1 MRPLVLS
8 LLALASAASAP
19 AAPFA
24 KGGVLGVGAWESGQA
39 GAVVARSDDAQSLW
53 WNPAGLDLDVDY
65 DLALSYGDGLEG
77 GLYDTS
83 ASHRGFV
90 PGLDLAYGVGGRHV
104 GSVPNLDQYEYG
116 LGLAFPF
123 TDDGR
128 LLAGLTLRGLQA
140 TVGQVSA
147 SGYGVDLGLHWHPAF
162 ASGRMSMGLA
172 TRDLQ
177 ADLNWPSVPPDGP
190 QQLFQAGAA
199 WAFDADSSVEFDG
212 EVGVVPG
219 ISAGMS
225 SGFKLGAE
233 RWWNLPSFGQRHV
246 MAVRIGYLQDSSQ
259 QPSSLGGQFTAGL
272 GLAWEGWH
280 ADYSW
285 GQDPGSL
292 GSLQRVSLSYAF
304 AAAPGWSKAVSAP
317 KPTPVPAARPLGLT
331 VTASPQRFEPSA
343 TPKGLLIWVQ
353 AGGLE
358 NAARS
363 RVDIVG
369 PQGEGVAFREV
380 SGVAQS
386 FTWDGRKPGVGP
398 AGPGDYFVTMLVWD
412 AAGNTLAR
420 AQATFQLVAG
430 PGPLILQPQA
440 ESFAPLAQSSRP
452 QARADVSWGGIDPV
466 RWTLSVAKE
475 GAPKPVRVL
484 SGPGLPSQ
492 LSWNG
497 LDRQRHRVPDGT
509 YTLTLQLLRAT
520 GATVTAQAQVEVDT
534 RRPKLLLG
542 AEPRVFKPGQS
553 AVAVR
558 FRSKLLDTA
567 GLPVKWTLQVQSLEG
582 KALRSFNGVG
592 SPPAALE
599 WDGMDAGGAEVA
611 PGGLYYAELMVEME
625 SGAQLRLPRVALA
638 SRPSDPALPFRVPLR
653 TIHFGDGDEVIALD
667 DFKAL
672 KDAATAVKGYNTAYH
687 VQVLGY
693 TARGENGRGGMGE
706 LELSF
711 LRARAVRDFLVQS
724 QGLDPKMVQA
734 SGLGS
739 TDAKATAPEKERR
752 VDVILFTQ

>member
-1 MRPLVLS
+1 MRRSAAILLVL
-8 LLALASAASAP
+8 ASTASAP

-65 DLALSYGDGLEG
+65 DLAVSYGDGLEG

-83 ASHRGFV
+83 ASHRGFI
-90 PGLDLAYGVGGRHV
+90 PGVDLAYGVGGRHV
-104 GSVPNLDQYEYG
+104 GSEPGLDQYEYG
-116 LGLAFPF
+116 LGVAFPF

-128 LLAGLTLRGLQA
+128 LLAGLALRGLQA
-140 TVGQVSA
+140 TVDQVSA
-147 SGYGVDLGLHWHPAF
+147 SGYGVDLGLHYHPAV
-162 ASGRMSMGLA
+162 ASGRLSLGLA

-199 WAFDADSSVEFDG
+199 WDFDADSSVEFDG

-219 ISAGMS
+219 QGNGTS

-233 RWWNLPSFGQRHV
+233 RWWNLPRFGQRHV
-246 MAVRIGYLQDSSQ
+246 VALRFGYLQDSSQ

-280 ADYSW
+280 LDYSW
-285 GQDPGSL
+285 DQDPGSL

-304 AAAPGWSKAVSAP
+304 APAPTWTKTASAP
-317 KPTPVPAARPLGLT
+317 KPTPVPTVVALGLT
-331 VTASPQRFEPSA
+331 ITATPQRFEPASN
-343 TPKGLLIWVQ
+343 PKGLLIWVQ
-353 AGGLE
+353 SGGLD

-363 RVDIVG
+363 RVDIIG
-369 PQGEGVAFREV
+369 PQGQGVAYREV
-380 SGVAQS
+380 TGVARS

-398 AGPGDYFVTMLVWD
+398 AEPGDYHVAMSVWD
-412 AAGNTLAR
+412 AAGNTLAG
-420 AQATFQLVAG
+420 AQAAFQLVTG

-452 QARADVSWGGIDPV
+452 QARVDVSWGGDDAL
-466 RWTLSVAKE
+466 RWTLSVAKQ
-475 GAPKPVRVL
+475 GAPRPVRVL
-484 SGPGLPSQ
+484 SGPGLPAQ
-492 LSWNG
+492 LTWNG
-497 LDRQRHRVPDGT
+497 LDRQRRRVADGT
-509 YTLTLQLLRAT
+509 YQLTLQVLRRA
-520 GATVTAQAQVEVDT
+520 GLTVTAQALVELDT
-534 RRPKLLLG
+534 RRPKLLLD
-542 AEPRVFKPGQS
+542 AEPRVFKPG
-553 AVAVR
+553 AGPTAVR
-558 FRSKLLDTA
+558 FRAKLLDTA

-582 KALRSFNGVG
+582 KALRTFNGVG
-592 SPPAALE
+592 RAPAVLE
-599 WDGMDAGGAEVA
+599 WDGYDAAGAPAA
-611 PGGLYYAELMVEME
+611 PGALYYAELMVEMD

-653 TIHFGDGDEVIALD
+653 TLHFGDGDEVIALD

-672 KDAATAVKGYNTAYH
+672 KDAAAAVKGYNTAYS
-687 VQVLGY
+687 VQVVGY
-693 TARGENGRGGMGE
+693 SAVGENGRGGLGE

-711 LRARAVRDFLVQS
+711 LRARAVRDYLVDS
-724 QGLDPKMVQA
+724 QGLDPKRVQA
-734 SGLGS
+734 SGLGAA
-739 TDAKATAPEKERR
+739 DAKPGAPDRERR